1 MDEVVVDEVV
11 EACAVVVGACVV
23 GEEVRVPV
31 PGALVRVAAEEAVW
45 QAVEA
50 LLVRASTVPT
60 SEVIGR
66 RRPAAARQ
74 TAQRAEVRQT
84 APSLA
89 VKSGIWGI
97 ATPTLDRATGPTLA
111 RAIAT

>member
-1 MDEVVVDEVV
+1 VGVVDEVV

-60 SEVIGR
+60 SEAIDR
-66 RRPAAARQ
+66 RRQVAG
-74 TAQRAEVRQT
+74 RQT
-84 APSLA
+84 APTSP
-89 VKSGIWGI
+89 VVRSGIWGI
-97 ATPTLDRATGPTLA
+97 VTLTPARAT
-111 RAIAT
+111 

>member
-1 MDEVVVDEVV
+1 VVGVDEVV
-11 EACAVVVGACVV
+11 EARAVVVVGACVV

-60 SEVIGR
+60 SEEIDR
-66 RRPAAARQ
+66 RRPVEARQ
-74 TAQRAEVRQT
+74 TAPTCPVVR
-84 APSLA
+84 
-89 VKSGIWGI
+89 SGTWGI
-97 ATPTLDRATGPTLA
+97 VTPTPA
-111 RAIAT
+111 RAM